1 MRLNTSGMSPDA
13 YEAIA
18 KLAKRPGYELR
29 YMQEPMM
36 SFNSLGAHG
45 KNKTIYDGWVSSLS
59 SSPESKRVFINS
71 ELNP

>member
-1 MRLNTSGMSPDA
+1 MSPDA
-13 YEAIA
+13 FEAIA

-29 YMQEPMM
+29 CMPEPMM

-45 KNKTIYDGWVSSLS
+45 KNKTIYNSWTSSLT